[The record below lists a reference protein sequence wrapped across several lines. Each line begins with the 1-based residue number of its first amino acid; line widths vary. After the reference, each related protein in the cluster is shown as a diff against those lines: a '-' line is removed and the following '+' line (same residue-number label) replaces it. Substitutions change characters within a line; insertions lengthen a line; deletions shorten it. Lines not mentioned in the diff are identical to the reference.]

1 LFLFR
6 LAKELGRTVE
16 ELITTM
22 STVEMRAWAE
32 YFLFINEQEKEAAN
46 KKGS

>member
-16 ELITTM
+16 ELINTM

-32 YFLFINEQEKEAAN
+32 YFVFVNEQEKEAAT
-46 KKGS
+46 KRGP